1 MIGDGGK
8 IKMSDILQRINK
20 IFRIIFE
27 NENLVISEETCADD
41 INEWDSLQHINLI
54 AMLEQEFGIEFD
66 IDEIIS
72 MENVGDMVKVISSR
86 CKFE

>member
-1 MIGDGGK
+1 
-8 IKMSDILQRINK
+8 MSDILQRINK